1 MLRILVFFCL
11 LGIIA
16 CDTSPNP
23 PQSTDA
29 EAVARYDFESDGTQ
43 GWTTGVSDY
52 PLDTLDGVVNFES
65 GIASVPNSLNGG
77 SGLRVAGNDP
87 KADLFLFIKQQFGP
101 LQTNRSYQLAF
112 NIALATQNLGTDTL
126 TVNDNVDLAL
136 KIGSSKQEPIVEE
149 GIDSSVLG
157 YPAFLLN
164 IDKGNG
170 SQGGTDLDFTGLVR
184 IGTAPQEASEVVEIG
199 FSLIGTTDSNGFL
212 WITIGT
218 DSQTGVPHA
227 VFYEGLTIE
236 FFPI

>member
-1 MLRILVFFCL
+1 MFRILVFFCL
-11 LGIIA
+11 LGMIA

-23 PQSTDA
+23 PQTTDA

-43 GWTTGVSDY
+43 GWTTGASDY
-52 PLDTLDGVVNFES
+52 PIDTLGGAVNFES

-87 KADLFLFIKQQFGP
+87 KSDLFLFIKQQFGP
-101 LQTNRSYQLAF
+101 LQANRTYQLVF
-112 NIALATQNLGTDTL
+112 DLALVTQNLGTDTL

-136 KIGSSKQEPIVEE
+136 KLGSSIEEPLVEE
-149 GIDSSVLG
+149 ITDSTLLG
-157 YPAFLLN
+157 YPAFILN

-170 SQGGTDLDFTGLVR
+170 SQGGENLDFTGLVR
-184 IGTAPQEASEVVEIG
+184 IGTAPEEASQLIEV
-199 FSLIGTTDSNGFL
+199 SYTMIGTTDSNGFL
-212 WITIGT
+212 WVTIGT
-218 DSQTGVPHA
+218 DSQTGIPHA